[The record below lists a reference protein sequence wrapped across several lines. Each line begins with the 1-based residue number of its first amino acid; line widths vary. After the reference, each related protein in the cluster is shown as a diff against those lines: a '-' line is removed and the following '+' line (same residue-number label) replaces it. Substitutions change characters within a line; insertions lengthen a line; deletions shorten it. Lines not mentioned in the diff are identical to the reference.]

1 MLGLV
6 LRFLLVT
13 DSSQMNRPSPKLPVL
28 RFFVVFGVA
37 ALCTMVIGLAGAY
50 IYLDPQIPEAR
61 SFRNV
66 KLEAPLRIYAKD
78 GELLGEF
85 GERRLIPVAI
95 EDVPED
101 FISAILDTEDK
112 RFYQHSGIDYI
123 SLANDLIQL
132 GARMVGIND
141 DRLGGASTITMQL
154 ARNVSFTLERSFL
167 RKFKEML
174 LSLKIEQELSK
185 EEILELYI
193 NLVPFGKR
201 AYGAQAAAV
210 TYYGKS
216 LEELTLAQLA
226 MLAGIPQRPE
236 AGNPINGPQWALRR
250 RNQVLS
256 RMLDQVSI
264 TRQEYSEAIAS
275 PITAKVYAR
284 ELDLPSP
291 YVAEWVRQEMMA
303 NVPDLY
309 TGGYEIYTTL
319 DAKQQ
324 REAAQ
329 ALRRGLIKYD
339 HDHGYRGP
347 EVQMPVDLITQIN
360 QHFSSSAQSIR
371 PDRASEIATA
381 TTEEAPLGRNISVG
395 EDLTRELQQRLDEL
409 DSYEEQIPA
418 VVLRVQDQ
426 SAFVLARDIGFGE
439 LHLADSRWARA
450 YISVDELGPRVRQMS
465 DIVQVGDIVRVN
477 PSGSENAG
485 SVPTWRLTQLPD
497 IQGALIAMDP
507 QNGAVRALV
516 GGYDFYRNQYN
527 YALQAQRQPGSGFKP
542 FVYSSALSRG
552 VTSADIFLDAPLVF
566 EDANLESQYR
576 PENDNNRYNGPT
588 RLREALY
595 RSINLVSMRVL
606 LEIGAGKVLE
616 DVKKFGF
623 DMTSFPRNTQLALG
637 GGTMTVAPIDM
648 VKAYSVLANG
658 GYLVEPHIV
667 DRLLDQRG
675 NVLFTTNPATVCKD
689 CEVLTAESS
698 RNTDQRVGDN
708 LAEAPNTKSSDTVDP
723 DTWLRGTVLDSWLG
737 FKAKKPGQ
745 ERPLQAEQ
753 VLDERNAYIMQSM
766 LRDVIKLGTGRRART
781 LNRNDL
787 AGKTGTTNDASDTWF
802 NGFNHALV
810 ASVWVG
816 FKDQQP
822 LGRNAYGSNIPLP
835 IWIDFMEDALAE
847 VPEVPM
853 LQPPGVVTLRV
864 DKRTGSPSASAN
876 TTTINEVFLAEFAPD
891 VSSTLSGEETP
902 TEDIRSVD
910 LF

>member
-1 MLGLV
+1 MQ
-6 LRFLLVT
+6 RA
-13 DSSQMNRPSPKLPVL
+13 SRKHPVL
-28 RFFVVFGVA
+28 RFFAVFGVA
-37 ALCTMVIGLAGAY
+37 TLCTMAIGLAGAY
-50 IYLDPQIPEAR
+50 IYLDPQIPEA
-61 SFRNV
+61 STFRNV
-66 KLEAPLRIYAKD
+66 KLEAPLRIYASD

-95 EDVPED
+95 EDVPEA
-101 FISAILDTEDK
+101 FISAVLDTEDK

-132 GARMVGIND
+132 GARLVGIND

-174 LSLKIEQELSK
+174 LSLKIEQELTK
-185 EEILELYI
+185 QEILELYI

-210 TYYGKS
+210 TYYGKP
-216 LEELTLAQLA
+216 LEELSLAQLA

-236 AGNPINGPQWALRR
+236 AGNPINGPSWALRR

-256 RMLDQVSI
+256 RMLDQESI
-264 TRQEYSEAIAS
+264 TRSAYDEAVAS

-291 YVAEWVRQEMMA
+291 YAAEWARQEVMGK
-303 NVPDLY
+303 VSDLY

-324 REAAQ
+324 REATQ
-329 ALRRGLIKYD
+329 ALRRGLMKYD
-339 HDHGYRGP
+339 RDHGYRGP
-347 EVQMPVDLITQIN
+347 EGQVPDALLAQIE
-360 QHFSSSAQSIR
+360 QLYSTPTPSIAAEFA
-371 PDRASEIATA
+371 DDTA
-381 TTEEAPLGRNISVG
+381 TRAASAASTAVEVDAESTERDADPRAALAQA
-395 EDLTRELQQRLDEL
+395 LQQRLDER
-409 DSYEEQIPA
+409 DTYAEQIPA
-418 VVLRVQDQ
+418 VVLRVEDERALVFA
-426 SAFVLARDIGFGE
+426 SDLGIGE
-439 LHLADSRWARA
+439 VQLTDSRWARL
-450 YISVDELGPRVRQMS
+450 YVSVDERGPRIRQMS
-465 DIVQVGDIVRVN
+465 DILQVGDIVRVN
-477 PSGSENAG
+477 PRQVADAG
-485 SVPTWRLTQLPD
+485 AAPTWLLTQLPD
-497 IQGALIAMDP
+497 IQGALIAMNP

-552 VTSADIFLDAPLVF
+552 ITPADIFLDAPLVF

-588 RLREALY
+588 RLRQALY

-606 LEIGAGKVLE
+606 LEVGAGRVLE

-648 VKAYSVLANG
+648 VRAYGVLANG
-658 GYLVEPHIV
+658 GYLVEPYIV
-667 DRLLDQRG
+667 DRLLDQSG
-675 NVLFTTNPATVCKD
+675 NVLYATNPATVCKD
-689 CEVLTAESS
+689 CETAE
-698 RNTDQRVGDN
+698 
-708 LAEAPNTKSSDTVDP
+708 EKPDTVAGGDAGSTRQEIAADGSVDGSTDP
-723 DTWLRGTVLDSWLG
+723 SPSTWLRTTVLESMLN
-737 FKAKKPGQ
+737 AQTATPTQ
-745 ERPLQAEQ
+745 QAEVLAEQ
-753 VLDERNAYIMQSM
+753 VLDERNAYVMQSM

-822 LGRNAYGSNIPLP
+822 LGRNAYGSNVPLP
-835 IWIDFMEDALAE
+835 IWIDFMEEALAD
-847 VPEVPM
+847 VPEMPL

-864 DKRTGSPSASAN
+864 DKATGLPTSVADS
-876 TTTINEVFLAEFAPD
+876 TTVSEVFLAEFAPD
-891 VSSTLSGEETP
+891 ASSLMSGEQRQ

>member
-1 MLGLV
+1 
-6 LRFLLVT
+6 
-13 DSSQMNRPSPKLPVL
+13 MNRPSPKLPLL
-28 RFFVVFGVA
+28 RFFAVFGVA
-37 ALCTMVIGLAGAY
+37 ALCTMVISLAGAY

-210 TYYGKS
+210 TYYGKT

-329 ALRRGLIKYD
+329 ALRRGLIRYD

-347 EVQMPVDLITQIN
+347 EVQMPVELITQIN

-371 PDRASEIATA
+371 PDRASEISTA
-381 TTEEAPLGRNISVG
+381 TTEAAPLGGNTSVG

-426 SAFVLARDIGFGE
+426 SALVLARDIGFGE

-708 LAEAPNTKSSDTVDP
+708 LAEARNTNSSDTVDP

-766 LRDVIKLGTGRRART
+766 LRDVITLGTGRRART

>member
-1 MLGLV
+1 MQ
-6 LRFLLVT
+6 R
-13 DSSQMNRPSPKLPVL
+13 SSRKHPVL
-28 RFFVVFGVA
+28 RFVAVFGVA
-37 ALCTMVIGLAGAY
+37 TLCTMVIGFASAY
-50 IYLDPQIPEAR
+50 IYLDPQIPEA
-61 SFRNV
+61 SAFRDV
-66 KLEAPLRIYAKD
+66 KLEAPLRIYASD
-78 GELLGEF
+78 GELIGEF
-85 GERRLIPVAI
+85 GERRLIPVTI
-95 EDVPED
+95 ENVPD
-101 FISAILDTEDK
+101 AFISAILDTEDK
-112 RFYQHSGIDYI
+112 RFYQHNGIDYI
-123 SLANDLIQL
+123 SLVNDLIQL
-132 GARMVGIND
+132 AASMAGFND

-185 EEILELYI
+185 QEILELYI

-201 AYGAQAAAV
+201 AYGAQAAAA
-210 TYYGKS
+210 TYYGKP
-216 LEELTLAQLA
+216 LEELSLAQLA

-236 AGNPINGPQWALRR
+236 AGNPINGPNWALRR

-256 RMLDQVSI
+256 RMLDQESI
-264 TRQEYSEAIAS
+264 TRSAYDEAVAS
-275 PITAKVYAR
+275 PMTAKVYAR

-291 YVAEWVRQEMMA
+291 YAAEWVRQEMVGK
-303 NVPDLY
+303 VPDLY
-309 TGGYEIYTTL
+309 TGGYEIYTTI
-319 DAKQQ
+319 DANQQ
-324 REAAQ
+324 REATQ

-339 HDHGYRGP
+339 RDHGYREAEGQVP
-347 EVQMPVDLITQIN
+347 EALLAQIEQLYSRPKPPVEAEFADDTLT
-360 QHFSSSAQSIR
+360 SDESAAMQAGADNADSDAD
-371 PDRASEIATA
+371 PRAALA
-381 TTEEAPLGRNISVG
+381 QA
-395 EDLTRELQQRLDEL
+395 LQQRLDER
-409 DSYEEQIPA
+409 DSYAEQIPA
-418 VVLRVQDQ
+418 VVLRVEDKR
-426 SAFVLARDIGFGE
+426 AFVFASDLGIGEVQLG
-439 LHLADSRWARA
+439 DSRWARR
-450 YISVDELGPRVRQMS
+450 YISVDEREPQIRQMS
-465 DIVQVGDIVRVN
+465 DILQVGDIVRVN
-477 PSGSENAG
+477 PSQVGSA
-485 SVPTWRLTQLPD
+485 SASPTWQLTQLPD

-552 VTSADIFLDAPLVF
+552 ITPADIFLDAPLVF

-576 PENDNNRYNGPT
+576 PENDNNSYNGPT

-606 LEIGAGKVLE
+606 LEVGAGRVLE

-648 VKAYSVLANG
+648 VRAYGVLANG
-658 GYLVEPHIV
+658 GYLVEPSIV
-667 DRLLDQRG
+667 DRLLDQNG
-675 NVLFTTNPATVCKD
+675 NVLYAANPATVCKD
-689 CEVLTAESS
+689 CEKAEEEPDEVAGSTT
-698 RNTDQRVGDN
+698 REIALD
-708 LAEAPNTKSSDTVDP
+708 SDTDP
-723 DTWLRGTVLDSWLG
+723 GPSTWLRTTVLETLLN
-737 FKAKKPGQ
+737 AHTATQTQ
-745 ERPLQAEQ
+745 EAQVQAEQ
-753 VLDERNAYIMQSM
+753 VLDERNAYVMQSM

-781 LNRNDL
+781 LGRNDL

-822 LGRNAYGSNIPLP
+822 LGRNAYGSNVPLP
-835 IWIDFMEDALAE
+835 IWIDFMEEALVD
-847 VPEVPM
+847 VPEMPL

-864 DKRTGSPSASAN
+864 DKATGLPASATDS
-876 TTTINEVFLAEFAPD
+876 TTVREVFLAEFAPD
-891 VSSTLSGEETP
+891 ASSTMSGEQRQ